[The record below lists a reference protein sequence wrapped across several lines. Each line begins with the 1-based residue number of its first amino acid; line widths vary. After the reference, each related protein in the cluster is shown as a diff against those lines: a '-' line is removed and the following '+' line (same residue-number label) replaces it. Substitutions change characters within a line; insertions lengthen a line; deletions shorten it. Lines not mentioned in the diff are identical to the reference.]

1 MQFAARFDLLAAAD
15 TIDLCRSIKAA
26 YSELP
31 GERVRE
37 EWFKW
42 AAKATRPSAGLEFLA
57 QTEWIDHF
65 PELKALRGTPQD
77 PGWHPEGDVF
87 VHTCHCCD
95 ALVQLAAWQE
105 ADEETRIVL
114 SFALLTHDFG
124 KAEATHQSLKDGELR
139 IVSPGHEEA
148 SVRLAESFLAR
159 FRTPQGI
166 VERVLPL
173 TRNHMAHMNEVTD
186 RGVRRLAKRLEPE
199 NIEHLCTVM
208 TADAFGR
215 PPRPPEIPRVVSA
228 LRAKAVELQVQSSA
242 PKAILLGRHL
252 VELGIQPGPEMGVI
266 LKKAYDAQIEGR
278 FFNLSQ
284 AMEWLAGEFST
295 QSPELEA
302 RTRAAVAALERGA

>member
-1 MQFAARFDLLAAAD
+1 
-15 TIDLCRSIKAA
+15 
-26 YSELP
+26 
-31 GERVRE
+31 
-37 EWFKW
+37 
-42 AAKATRPSAGLEFLA
+42 
-57 QTEWIDHF
+57 
-65 PELKALRGTPQD
+65 
-77 PGWHPEGDVF
+77 
-87 VHTCHCCD
+87 
-95 ALVQLAAWQE
+95 LVQLPGWQQ

-124 KAEATHQSLKDGELR
+124 KAESTHKTLKDGELR

-148 SVRLAESFLAR
+148 SVPLAESFLTR
-159 FRTPQGI
+159 FRTPQAI

-173 TRNHMAHMNEVTD
+173 TRHHMAHMNEVTD
-186 RGVRRLAKRLEPE
+186 RAVRRLAKRLEPE

-215 PPRPPEIPRVVSA
+215 PPRPPEIPHVVSA
-228 LRAKAVELQVQSSA
+228 LLAKAAELQVHSSA

-252 VELGIQPGPEMGVI
+252 VELGMQPGPEMGAI
-266 LKKAYDAQIEGR
+266 LKKAYDGQLEGK

-302 RTRAAVAALERGA
+302 RARATVVALERGA